1 MNPRLIN
8 YAIDNFLDKY
18 TRFMTKDIYISF
30 LMYKRFLD
38 QYKYLYNDLLKE
50 RDFYSN
56 NKKYLKVMDIF
67 SNDYK
72 LVRLHNQKY
81 LNRILKKNRDS
92 LLDFDLKSKM
102 LVFMD
107 EENTYVV
114 DNKNY
119 VSLVR
124 EKIRYLIE
132 NKKYRSSDILVL
144 GKSGDYFS
152 KFKDGSLCGVNISS
166 IEDYSEVLFSDK
178 RIIDEKERY
187 SLFSDYI
194 LNDLFLDNVKFK
206 SFYNAFSKYIYI
218 NKDYRDFDTFR
229 DYHRYMYKRKFLAS
243 NLSLK
248 KFNEREIKK
257 RRGYLRTINNEI
269 LSFKEEVDIA
279 NFLFLNSIEYDYDS
293 NVGCFLLKN
302 NNFKIKYVLD
312 RENTYRDSTIYIY
325 GNDLNKKCLEVL
337 GYELVKNRI
346 PMELVSDNDI
356 YDRLRDTNVDNYF
369 SEFINKYLLPLVD
382 YYDINNDFIDINISD
397 IERVEFLKLYSIYLS
412 YLDNNN
418 YFSKRDVLNILSDS
432 INNSNYKYL
441 FLIGDISFDVNIKTF
456 NVVESYEVDYLFNNS
471 VKLLYDYKN
480 YLYSN
485 QIIPI
490 MDTFI
495 NKKELEVLTREFI
508 CNKLFC
514 LDNNIKMDKVINIL
528 EYDDSNR
535 FRVYS
540 NIRDNCYKI
549 LLGCSNDTLIGLA
562 NLSDVNV
569 LVDGCNFNRLDK
581 KTLSVLDKDSVLV
594 EEVLKIDKCYDNI
607 ILPYI
612 VKDCY
617 HESLFISDIYNIRI
631 MLYLAFSKCRDSLI
645 ILWPSSRID
654 DVGNIFSDFVINM
667 I

>member
-1 MNPRLIN
+1 MSFSTDKLKLFSFLVKCDKIILILGSGVFMNPRLIN

-152 KFKDGSLCGVNISS
+152 KFKDGSLFGVNISS

-178 RIIDEKERY
+178 KIIDDKERY

-194 LNDLFLDNVKFK
+194 LNDLFLDKVKFK

-248 KFNEREIKK
+248 KFN
-257 RRGYLRTINNEI
+257 
-269 LSFKEEVDIA
+269 
-279 NFLFLNSIEYDYDS
+279 
-293 NVGCFLLKN
+293 
-302 NNFKIKYVLD
+302 
-312 RENTYRDSTIYIY
+312 
-325 GNDLNKKCLEVL
+325 
-337 GYELVKNRI
+337 
-346 PMELVSDNDI
+346 
-356 YDRLRDTNVDNYF
+356 
-369 SEFINKYLLPLVD
+369 
-382 YYDINNDFIDINISD
+382 
-397 IERVEFLKLYSIYLS
+397 
-412 YLDNNN
+412 
-418 YFSKRDVLNILSDS
+418 
-432 INNSNYKYL
+432 
-441 FLIGDISFDVNIKTF
+441 
-456 NVVESYEVDYLFNNS
+456 
-471 VKLLYDYKN
+471 
-480 YLYSN
+480 
-485 QIIPI
+485 
-490 MDTFI
+490 
-495 NKKELEVLTREFI
+495 
-508 CNKLFC
+508 
-514 LDNNIKMDKVINIL
+514 
-528 EYDDSNR
+528 
-535 FRVYS
+535 
-540 NIRDNCYKI
+540 
-549 LLGCSNDTLIGLA
+549 
-562 NLSDVNV
+562 
-569 LVDGCNFNRLDK
+569 
-581 KTLSVLDKDSVLV
+581 
-594 EEVLKIDKCYDNI
+594 
-607 ILPYI
+607 
-612 VKDCY
+612 
-617 HESLFISDIYNIRI
+617 
-631 MLYLAFSKCRDSLI
+631 
-645 ILWPSSRID
+645 
-654 DVGNIFSDFVINM
+654 
-667 I
+667 